1 MNIEEVYN
9 LILKET
15 GWYFMDFT
23 FEERPY
29 MRLQRNGKHCSI
41 TVELCFNENIKTIED
56 VIEVIKND
64 LNTTL

>member
-1 MNIEEVYN
+1 MDIQDVYD

-15 GWYFMDFT
+15 GWHFMEFT
-23 FEERPY
+23 FDERLY
-29 MRLQRNGKHCSI
+29 MRLQRNGKKCSI
-41 TVELCFNENIKTIED
+41 TVDLQFNENIETIED